1 MASGEKFSG
10 FRDRASAGRA
20 LGERLRAEQLT
31 EPVVVALPRG
41 GVPVAYEVARALD
54 APLDIALVRKLG
66 APGQPELGIGALGED
81 GTLILDRHAVGELGI
96 DQARIAATVRRETV
110 ELERQRRLYRGD
122 RETVDVEGRTVVLVD
137 DGLATGG
144 TAVAAVAMLRARGAA
159 RVIVAVPVC
168 PIGIGRRLGDGVG
181 ELVCL
186 ESPRRFGGVGAW
198 YEDFAQTSDRE
209 VLELLGR
216 ATGDRPG

>member
-1 MASGEKFSG
+1 MAPVERFRG

-20 LGERLRAEQLT
+20 LGERLRAEQLKA
-31 EPVVVALPRG
+31 PVVVALPRG
-41 GVPVAYEVARALD
+41 GVPVAAEVARALD

-66 APGQPELGIGALGED
+66 APGQPELGIGALAED
-81 GTLILDRHAVGELGI
+81 GTLILDRDAVGNLGV
-96 DQARIAATVRRETV
+96 DGARIETTARRETA

-122 RETVDVEGRTVVLVD
+122 RAAAEVEGRTVVLVD
-137 DGLATGG
+137 DGLATGV
-144 TAVAAVAMLRARGAA
+144 TAVAAVAMLRGRGAA

-168 PIGIGRRLGDGVG
+168 PAGIGKRLGARIG

-198 YEDFAQTSDRE
+198 YEDFSQTSDRE

-216 ATGDRPG
+216 AAGEA